1 MPHRFSDLRRTQ
13 KTKNGE
19 IPMNTAISLAAMLF
33 KAQDLEPTPYFANAR
48 AVMAPNFKPGVN
60 GMKFS
65 IAKMITMTTICLV
78 SLATGAPA
86 FANDACSDATLR
98 GDYASTVSGQLF
110 HADGTAEDRQGLV
123 NTHFDGR
130 GYFTQTDYVLNT
142 LNGVTSPT
150 PGPIDPVSG
159 FQNEESGTYHVNP
172 DCTGNLTIHF
182 ASPPVPGATG
192 AVIQL
197 FFVLGSHGN
206 WMRTVV
212 VSVTPPSVVNNDITG
227 FTLHSEGSRL
237 GQHN

>member
-1 MPHRFSDLRRTQ
+1 
-13 KTKNGE
+13 
-19 IPMNTAISLAAMLF
+19 MNTAISLAAMLF

-123 NTHFDGR
+123 MAHFDGR

-172 DCTGNLTIHF
+172 DCTGTYTVQVSPVGLTAH
-182 ASPPVPGATG
+182 G
-192 AVIQL
+192 
-197 FFVLGSHGN
+197 FFVIADGGN
-206 WMRTVV
+206 ELQIIVTDPGTV
-212 VSVTPPSVVNNDITG
+212 ITCIAR
-227 FTLHSEGSRL
+227 RL
-237 GQHN
+237 FQVGDWRG